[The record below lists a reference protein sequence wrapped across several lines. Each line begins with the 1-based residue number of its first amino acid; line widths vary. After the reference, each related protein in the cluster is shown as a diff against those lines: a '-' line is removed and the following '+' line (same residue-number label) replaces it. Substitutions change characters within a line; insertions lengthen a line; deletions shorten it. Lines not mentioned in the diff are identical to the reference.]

1 MKVII
6 IEDNPSATNVLKTYL
21 TEYPETIEIV
31 GEGRSIQE
39 AKQLLTKGKA
49 DLAFLDIHLGD
60 QEVFSVFEEWS
71 PPTFLQ
77 IVFITAYFESDY
89 VLQALQNDALDY
101 LVKPL
106 EKEKLFATLDK
117 ALERSEQLNLEARL
131 ATIEKSLEQFRSGT
145 QQTDKIPFTAM
156 NGTISYIPCEE
167 WVRIYTEDTI
177 TRVVFI
183 DESVQATPKSLKA
196 MEELLCNGRP
206 FYRVS
211 KQAIINLNR
220 LVKVDPKER
229 KAIMDDGSSEKIS
242 RRRVAGLLDKIG
254 A

>member
-21 TEYPETIEIV
+21 EEYPESMEIV
-31 GEGRSIQE
+31 GEGRGIQQ
-39 AKQLLTKGKA
+39 AKQLLQEEKA

-60 QEVFSVFEEWS
+60 EEIFTVFEGWAA
-71 PPTFLQ
+71 PTSLQ
-77 IVFITAYFESDY
+77 IVFITAYFESEY
-89 VLQALQNDALDY
+89 VLQALKRSALDY

-131 ATIEKSLEQFRSGT
+131 DTIEKSLEQFRSGT

-156 NGTISYIPCEE
+156 NGTISYIPCKE
-167 WVRIYTEDTI
+167 WIRIYTEDTI
-177 TRVVFI
+177 TRVVFS
-183 DESVQATPKSLKA
+183 DESIQATPKSLKA
-196 MEELLCNGRP
+196 MEELLCKGRP

-211 KQAIINLNR
+211 KQAIINLNQ
-220 LVKVDPKER
+220 LVKVDPKEK
-229 KAIMDDGSSEKIS
+229 KAILDDGSSEKIS
-242 RRRVAGLLDKIG
+242 RRRIAGLLEKIG